1 MTKWNLGCLGLKRFC
16 TFTLLSLTIHC
27 SNAWSEVYQWKD
39 ENGQVHFGD
48 RPPTGQHSDNI
59 SSQLDHINISTDLS
73 SPELM
78 LKHAE
83 QKEAKQ
89 NEKRQKLIDQ
99 QKKMPSLSEVCI
111 NARNYLS
118 KIEGRVVFTD
128 EQGKEMKVSE
138 QERKNEV
145 IKLKK
150 IIRQKCH

>member
-1 MTKWNLGCLGLKRFC
+1 MTNRNLDCLGLKRFY
-16 TFTLLSLTIHC
+16 TFIMACLLMYC

-39 ENGQVHFGD
+39 AKGQMHFGD
-48 RPPTGQHSDNI
+48 RAPIGKHSDNI
-59 SSQLDHINISTDLS
+59 SSRLDKINLSTDLS

-83 QKEAKQ
+83 QKEARQ
-89 NEKRQKLIDQ
+89 NEKRQKLIEQ
-99 QKKMPSLSEVCI
+99 RKNMPSLSEACM

-128 EQGKEMKVSE
+128 EHGKEVKVSE
-138 QERKNEV
+138 QERKNKV
-145 IKLKK
+145 LKVKK